1 MSLHQIDKI
10 TIFGHDDRIALPAR
24 FEDLSISRMAQAE
37 VTKSDC
43 LNCII
48 LSDPFR
54 DRRIQMCINPD
65 NHAFSSRSCHHAA
78 SRG

>member
-1 MSLHQIDKI
+1 
-10 TIFGHDDRIALPAR
+10 
-24 FEDLSISRMAQAE
+24 
-37 VTKSDC
+37 
-43 LNCII
+43 